1 VGDAVAVKQYSVDLR
16 ERLLRAIDAGLSQ
29 AEAARLFGVGTATI
43 ARWRQR
49 QREHG
54 SVAPQPR
61 PGRPRRIGRTQER
74 ALLAQVRA
82 LPDATLREHCAQ
94 WEAEQGVRLSET
106 TMSHALAR
114 LGWPLK
120 KSRSKPVNGMTPS
133 VPTGGPTWPRSTPPA
148 SSSSMRVA
156 PTPP

>member
-1 VGDAVAVKQYSVDLR
+1 MLWSVKQYSVDLR

-43 ARWRQR
+43 ARWRR
-49 QREHG
+49 RRRERG
-54 SVAPQPR
+54 SVAPRR
-61 PGRPRRIGRTQER
+61 PGRPRRIGRAQER

-94 WEAEQGVRLSET
+94 WEAEQGMHLSEP
-106 TMSHALAR
+106 TMSRALAR

-120 KSRSKPVNGMTPS
+120 KSRSKPANGMQ
-133 VPTGGPTWPRSTPPA
+133 PTRAHWWADVATLIPAA

>member
-1 VGDAVAVKQYSVDLR
+1 MLSGMKQYSVDLR

-29 AEAARLFGVGTATI
+29 AEVARLFGVGTATI
-43 ARWRQR
+43 ARWRRR
-49 QREHG
+49 QRERG
-54 SVAPQPR
+54 SVAPRPR
-61 PGRPRRIGRTQER
+61 VGRPRRIGRAQER

-94 WEAEQGVRLSET
+94 WEAEQGMHLSES
-106 TMSHALAR
+106 TMSRALAR

-120 KSRSKPVNGMTPS
+120 KSRSKPANGMPPRA
-133 VPTGGPTWPRSTPPA
+133 PTGGPTWPRSIPAA

>member
-1 VGDAVAVKQYSVDLR
+1 MLWSVKQYSVDLR

-49 QREHG
+49 QRARG
-54 SVAPQPR
+54 SVAPRPR
-61 PGRPRRIGRTQER
+61 PGRPRRIGRAQER
-74 ALLAQVRA
+74 ALLTQVRA

-94 WEAEQGVRLSET
+94 WEAEQGMRLSEA
-106 TMSHALAR
+106 TMSRAGAAGLAAE
-114 LGWPLK
+114 
-120 KSRSKPVNGMTPS
+120 KSRSKPANGTKPS
-133 VPTGGPTWPRSTPPA
+133 APTGGPTWPRATPPA

>member
-1 VGDAVAVKQYSVDLR
+1 MLWSVKQYSVDLR
-16 ERLLRAIDAGLSQ
+16 ERRLRAIDAGLSQ

-43 ARWRQR
+43 ARWRR
-49 QREHG
+49 QRERG

-61 PGRPRRIGRTQER
+61 LGRPRRIGRAQER

-94 WEAEQGVRLSET
+94 WAAEQGMHLSEA
-106 TMSHALAR
+106 TMSRALAR

-120 KSRSKPVNGMTPS
+120 KSRSKPVNGTNPRA
-133 VPTGGPTWPRSTPPA
+133 PTGGPTWPRSSPPA

>member
-1 VGDAVAVKQYSVDLR
+1 MKQYSVDLR

-43 ARWRQR
+43 ARWRRR
-49 QREHG
+49 QRERG

-61 PGRPRRIGRTQER
+61 PGRPGRIGRAQER

-94 WEAEQGVRLSET
+94 WEAEQGMHLSEP
-106 TMSHALAR
+106 TMSRALAR

-120 KSRSKPVNGMTPS
+120 K
-133 VPTGGPTWPRSTPPA
+133 
-148 SSSSMRVA
+148 VA
-156 PTPP
+156 PSQRTGCNRARPLVGRRGHAQSHLPRLRR

>member
-1 VGDAVAVKQYSVDLR
+1 MLACVKQYSVDLR

-29 AEAARLFGVGTATI
+29 AEAARLFGVGPATI
-43 ARWRQR
+43 VRWRRR
-49 QREHG
+49 QRERG
-54 SVAPQPR
+54 TLAPR
-61 PGRPRRIGRTQER
+61 PRAGRPRRIGRAQER

-94 WEAEQGVRLSET
+94 WAAEQGMRLSEP
-106 TMSHALAR
+106 TMSRALAR

-120 KSRSKPVNGMTPS
+120 KSRSKPANGTKPRA
-133 VPTGGPTWPRSTPPA
+133 PTGGPTWPRSSPPA
-148 SSSSMRVA
+148 SFSSMRVA

>member
-1 VGDAVAVKQYSVDLR
+1 MLGSMKQYSVDLR

-49 QREHG
+49 QRTRG

-61 PGRPRRIGRTQER
+61 LGRPRRIGRAQER

-82 LPDATLREHCAQ
+82 LPDATLREHCTH
-94 WEAEQGVRLSET
+94 WEAAQGMHLSEA
-106 TMSHALAR
+106 TMSRALAR

-120 KSRSKPVNGMTPS
+120 KSRSKPANGMRPGA
-133 VPTGGPTWPRSTPPA
+133 PTGGPTWPRSTPPA

-156 PTPP
+156 PTRP